1 MERPENRPE
10 NLEAAKA
17 RFLEEAGKLTPSAWI
32 REHPELA
39 VGGALA
45 AGFFLGCTP
54 EAQEATIRNA
64 STGIRLVRELLE
76 RMGRLPGGTDEPKA

>member
-17 RFLEEAGKLTPSAWI
+17 RFLEEAGRLTPSAWI